1 MVTSVVTV
9 PDGQEEVK
17 PAGRKRRQD
26 ASCVDL
32 RGCHHG
38 ARWVHNPRRTS
49 GHRQPDGD
57 RQSQRAVHAAR
68 SPTSSLASSAAV
80 MDETLTINITIAG
93 GRDHS

>member
-38 ARWVHNPRRTS
+38 VVLGGCTIRVEPQATASPTAIGS
-49 GHRQPDGD
+49 PSEPSTPLGHRHPVW
-57 RQSQRAVHAAR
+57 RARRR
-68 SPTSSLASSAAV
+68 SWTK
-80 MDETLTINITIAG
+80 
-93 GRDHS
+93 H